1 MGPPRWA
8 AGRAGQLR
16 RWPAWSLY
24 LVGGA
29 AVIVAYY
36 LVPAVSL
43 LPAWTPRLVLYQGL
57 SFSAAVAILAGVQLH
72 RPPRRRPWYLL
83 AVSQFVYASADA
95 AFYVAHDVLH
105 REQFPALAD
114 LLYLSHYPILMAGL
128 LLLVRQRTPR
138 EDRASLI
145 DASVIALA
153 AGLLSWLFLIGPLAL
168 GSDAQLSILGRMA
181 SVAYPVADLLV
192 FAVAVRLLVGPGSRP
207 VSYWLLSASLLVVL
221 ATDTVYVL
229 MQLTGT
235 YATGNVLDACWL
247 SSYVLLGAAALH
259 PSMRV
264 LSEPSQT
271 PRTHTSR
278 WRLGLLAVASL
289 VAPAT
294 LVIPTTLGRDVN
306 LPVIA
311 GASAVLFLLV
321 VARLGELVDEQRR
334 AAVTDGLTGL
344 YNRRFFEATLALEA
358 EQAFRSG
365 RDLGLLVLDI
375 DHFKRINDAHGHQ
388 AGDRVLRELAARLVA
403 SSRGGDVI
411 ARYGGEE
418 FVVLLRNTSVEAVPE
433 TAERLRRAVG
443 DVPVVL
449 ADDLWLATT
458 VSVGGASWP
467 VHAHSADE
475 LVRVADQA
483 LYAAKRLGRNRV
495 QIGRPPGGTA
505 VVQERDEDAVL
516 AYLQRLADEID
527 ARLASEEHSG
537 AIARWAGTIADHLGL
552 GPDARWRAELAGRLH
567 DIGKIIV
574 TDEILLKPGP
584 LTGGEWAVLRRH
596 PVQGA
601 RLVGLAEGL
610 HQVAAVVRQH
620 HERFDGTG
628 YPDGRTGEEI
638 RIESRVVAV
647 CDAWAAIR
655 SNRPYDAAR
664 PVGAAR
670 EQLRVASGS
679 QFDPTVVAA
688 FLELEQAGVIGT
700 FEAAPV
706 RGSTARL
713 RDGRS
718 PRDGRPG

>member
-1 MGPPRWA
+1 M
-8 AGRAGQLR
+8 
-16 RWPAWSLY
+16 
-24 LVGGA
+24 
-29 AVIVAYY
+29 AYY
-36 LVPAVSL
+36 LVPVVSL
-43 LPAWTPRLVLYQGL
+43 LPAWTPKLVLYQGL
-57 SFSAAVAILAGVQLH
+57 SFSAAVAILAGVHQH
-72 RPPRRRPWYLL
+72 QPPQPRPWYLL
-83 AVSQFVYASADA
+83 AASQFVYASADA
-95 AFYVAHDVLH
+95 TFYVAHDVLH
-105 REQFPALAD
+105 QERFPALAD

-145 DASVIALA
+145 DAAVIALA

-168 GSDAQLSILGRMA
+168 GSHAQLSILGKVA
-181 SVAYPVADLLV
+181 SVAYPAADLLV
-192 FAVAVRLLVGPGSRP
+192 FAVAVRLLVGPGTRP

-235 YATGNVLDACWL
+235 YTTGNVLDASWL
-247 SSYVLLGAAALH
+247 GSYVLLGAAALH

-294 LVIPTTLGRDVN
+294 LVIPTTLGRAVN

-443 DVPVVL
+443 DVPIVL
-449 ADDLWLATT
+449 ADDVWLATT
-458 VSVGGASWP
+458 ISVGGAAWP
-467 VHAHSADE
+467 VHARSADE

-516 AYLQRLADEID
+516 AYLERLADEID
-527 ARLASEEHSG
+527 ARLASEEHSA

-552 GPDARWRAELAGRLH
+552 GPDARWRAELAGRVH

-610 HQVAAVVRQH
+610 YQVAAVVRQH

-638 RIESRVVAV
+638 RIEARVVGV

-706 RGSTARL
+706 RSSTVRL
-713 RDGRS
+713 RGGRS
-718 PRDGRPG
+718 P